1 MDTWG
6 NGLVS
11 LLVDLVARFQTPHT
25 NSVVVTCRHD
35 VRTVGVDTEA
45 RDAALVTHKHHLQ
58 TPVEVPHFD
67 CKDTHKQLHAEA
79 ILFTERASLTCSILS
94 AGYEIFEWIE
104 KQKGGNIARVKVRL
118 TLQHLAFEQ
127 VEHLQNKALITA
139 WNVVR
144 IAWLKCALTTTVER
158 QEANALC
165 DRLMVSS
172 RHKYLKWS
180 RSLNPATDVFRGS
193 KWRPP

>member
-1 MDTWG
+1 MTSHYNECIFERLDTWG
-6 NGLVS
+6 IGHVN

-25 NSVVVTCRHD
+25 NSVIVTCRHD
-35 VRTVGVDTEA
+35 IRTVGVDTEA
-45 RDAALVTHKHHLQ
+45 RDAALMTHKHHLQ

-104 KQKGGNIARVKVRL
+104 KQKGGNIARVQVRF

-127 VEHLQNKALITA
+127 VEHLQNSGTEYL
-139 WNVVR
+139 
-144 IAWLKCALTTTVER
+144 VER
-158 QEANALC
+158 RADSLAEVHLRQP
-165 DRLMVSS
+165 SS
-172 RHKYLKWS
+172 DKRQTLS
-180 RSLNPATDVFRGS
+180 AID
-193 KWRPP
+193 